1 MGGACRHRPSPRVA
15 VSSMRSPLV
24 VAVVLASAVAYAED
38 KVAPDLGSPEVVD
51 AGRKLYLDKRCS
63 HCHGPTGNGA
73 VKLTNRDLS
82 NPKLIFDAIAEG
94 RQKGA
99 MRMPALGDVLS
110 KEEIWQA
117 TAYVMSLSHVAK

>member
-1 MGGACRHRPSPRVA
+1 
-15 VSSMRSPLV
+15 MRSPLV
-24 VAVVLASAVAYAED
+24 VAIVLVSAVAHAED
-38 KVAPDLGSPEVVD
+38 KGSPDLGSPEVIA
-51 AGRKLYLDKRCS
+51 AGRQLYLDKRCS

-82 NPKLIFDAIAEG
+82 NPKNVFTAIAEG

-110 KEEIWQA
+110 NEEIWQA
-117 TAYVMSLSHVAK
+117 TAYVMSLSQAAK

>member
-1 MGGACRHRPSPRVA
+1 
-15 VSSMRSPLV
+15 MRSSFV
-24 VAVVLASAVAYAED
+24 VVVIFSSAVAYADD
-38 KVAPDLGSPEVVD
+38 KVAPDLRNPEVVD

-82 NPKLIFDAIAEG
+82 NPKQVFDAIAEG
-94 RQKGA
+94 RQKGGL
-99 MRMPALGDVLS
+99 RMPALGDVLS

-117 TAYVMSLSHVAK
+117 TAYVISLSQPSK